1 MSNLTGASRVL
12 QRLAQDKLFG
22 VLLAPATYETRTGNP
37 IVSVIIS
44 WICVVLVLMIGAM
57 NRIAKITSIFFLL
70 SYMGVNIACLA
81 LELTSAPNFRPNFKY
96 FSSYTC
102 ALGTIATI
110 VMMLVIDA
118 SMSAVAIVLL
128 MLLIMILHYQA
139 PIGSWG
145 SISQALIYHQVRKYL
160 LLLDVRKEHVKF

>member
-1 MSNLTGASRVL
+1 
-12 QRLAQDKLFG
+12 
-22 VLLAPATYETRTGNP
+22 
-37 IVSVIIS
+37 
-44 WICVVLVLMIGAM
+44 MIGAM

-96 FSSYTC
+96 FSRYILSINIFPTVIPGYSYTC
-102 ALGTIATI
+102 AIATIATV

-118 SMSAVAIVLL
+118 SMSAVAIVIL

-160 LLLDVRKEHVKF
+160 LLLDVRKEVLFHFLYQD